1 MRTAIDVTANEN
13 AEYTKTVISKAADII
28 EDMAAGN
35 QAWTA
40 VTALEQADRGFRS
53 QNDHGELHFTIR
65 AVVNS
70 IDRHLAAAEE
80 EHKNQPQSPL
90 ETLAPGCRAETAAA
104 TLREA
109 APKVAKYVHQWT
121 LRTEQTLLEM
131 AQLPITDEDIGE
143 AVREAKNR

>member
-1 MRTAIDVTANEN
+1 MPTAIDVRANEN
-13 AEYTKTVISKAADII
+13 AEYTNTVISKAADII

-40 VTALEQADRGFRS
+40 VTALEQADRGVRS

-80 EHKNQPQSPL
+80 EHNNQP
-90 ETLAPGCRAETAAA
+90 
-104 TLREA
+104 
-109 APKVAKYVHQWT
+109 HWT
-121 LRTEQTLLEM
+121 LRILSGISEGICNTMVQSGGEFLY
-131 AQLPITDEDIGE
+131 IG
-143 AVREAKNR
+143 VGGR